1 MHCSRIGDEIHLF
14 QFCDR
19 ESRQNNKGS
28 TMSTKGS
35 SLLQISLISTR
46 FPDLNKPNYD
56 GQGQK
61 VRKLNVLLF
70 YKSYKNKAGKTKNFI
85 LFFLKHKKRWEIH
98 RRKHQK

>member
-46 FPDLNKPNYD
+46 FLDLNKPNYD
-56 GQGQK
+56 GQGTKKFKNLICSSFIK
-61 VRKLNVLLF
+61 VIKIKLAKRKILF
-70 YKSYKNKAGKTKNFI
+70 Y
-85 LFFLKHKKRWEIH
+85 FF
-98 RRKHQK
+98 